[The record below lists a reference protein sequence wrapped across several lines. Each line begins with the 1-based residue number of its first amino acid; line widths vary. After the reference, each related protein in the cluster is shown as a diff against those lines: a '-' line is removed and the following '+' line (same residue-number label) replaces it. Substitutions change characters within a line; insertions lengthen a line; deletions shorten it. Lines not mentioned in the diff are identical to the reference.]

1 MYQRET
7 AINIYWKIACICS
20 RPKIREDIEKFERV
34 VFFTMR
40 FTTRLMIGETTKT
53 ISMEEDDFLFQ
64 EEINER
70 VS

>member
-1 MYQRET
+1 
-7 AINIYWKIACICS
+7 
-20 RPKIREDIEKFERV
+20 
-34 VFFTMR
+34 MR

-70 VS
+70 VSWTKSVKDFGRRGMKIVTSLSIIVYR

>member
-7 AINIYWKIACICS
+7 AINIYWKIAWICS
-20 RPKIREDIEKFERV
+20 RPKIREDLKNLKGLY
-34 VFFTMR
+34 FFTMR